1 MTELWLSFNSDRFDS
16 TSDLPPEAN
25 AGNRFYGRDVA
36 EFIADGLR
44 SRGYRSD
51 FLDEDWG
58 WLVRART
65 PSRTKLMISL
75 YYDIDETAAGSWTLA
90 VEERARPWRKRPPS
104 EDSRLALESVFRDAG
119 IALTPTGGS
128 TGH

>member
-44 SRGYRSD
+44 SRCYRSD

-65 PSRTKLMISL
+65 PSRTKLMISI
-75 YYDIDETAAGSWTLA
+75 YYDIDETAAGSWTL
-90 VEERARPWRKRPPS
+90 
-104 EDSRLALESVFRDAG
+104 
-119 IALTPTGGS
+119 TPTGGS